1 MKRFIVF
8 CFSCYVFNCGASNEI
23 EAEAVCTTSREI
35 SKAIWSCYCVNI
47 VTNAG
52 IVVFERL

>member
-8 CFSCYVFNCGASNEI
+8 CFLLRFNCGASNEI
-23 EAEAVCTTSREI
+23 EAKTVCTASREI

-52 IVVFERL
+52 